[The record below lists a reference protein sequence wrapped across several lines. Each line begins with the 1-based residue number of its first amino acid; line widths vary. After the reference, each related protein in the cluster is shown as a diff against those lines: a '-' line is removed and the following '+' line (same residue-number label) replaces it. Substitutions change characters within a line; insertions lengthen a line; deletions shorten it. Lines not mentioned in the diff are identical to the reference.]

1 MSVAGVR
8 CMTSFVLKKKQT
20 AGRERGRLRRA
31 GFADFKKDREG
42 TIGVC
47 HGENY

>member
-20 AGRERGRLRRA
+20 AGRERGRA

>member
-1 MSVAGVR
+1 MRIAGVR
-8 CMTSFVLKKKQT
+8 CMAFFVLKKKQT

-42 TIGVC
+42 TIGV
-47 HGENY
+47 

>member
-1 MSVAGVR
+1 MA
-8 CMTSFVLKKKQT
+8 FFALKKKQT

-42 TIGVC
+42 TIGV
-47 HGENY
+47 